1 MIKLGTLVFKMF
13 KKLTLSLLTSFSSQD
28 FSVEQDSVRP
38 LNGWK
43 SYYAATKAVVNINAE
58 FYNII
63 KERSLQEMSRFW
75 LRADY
80 VKCVHASGELFAGY
94 ACFQLL

>member
-1 MIKLGTLVFKMF
+1 MF
-13 KKLTLSLLTSFSSQD
+13 LLTSFSSQD
-28 FSVEQDSVRP
+28 FTLEQDSVTP

-43 SYYAATKAVVNINAE
+43 AYYAATKAIVTINAE

-63 KERSLQEMSRFW
+63 KEKSLPDMSRFW

-80 VKCVHASGELFAGY
+80 VKCIHASGELFVGY
-94 ACFQLL
+94 GWLILTSLKLFFRCILC